1 MNRLNSSVGPAK
13 TKMISRRMFILSVAK
28 VVVFTGIFGR
38 LISLQINE
46 SSKYRTLSDKN
57 RFREW
62 KLAPQRG
69 TIKDYFNKEIASNE
83 KVYQL
88 HITPENSSNLIKL
101 FSRLKSILNL
111 SDKKISYL
119 KRKIAKQKPWE
130 PIIVSDNLSWS
141 DFSRI
146 NLFLHELQGVE
157 PIVSVARVYPD
168 KSTSHLVGYVSQISA
183 KDLKRN
189 EYLREMSVTG
199 IAVGKTGLESMLDKN
214 IIGEVGF
221 QRYEVNAFGK
231 RIRQIQ
237 IDKGQTGKSYKT
249 TIDLEIQKFASKQI
263 ENVSGAVCVM
273 DIFNG
278 DIIAM
283 TSSPTYDPN
292 AFVHGISN
300 TEWKYL
306 LDHRDKPLINKAVSG
321 LYPPGSTIKTIVALS
336 ALENNVAKTSTK
348 VKCKGVID
356 FYGEKFHCWKKKGHG
371 LMDMRSA
378 IQRSCDVY
386 FYEIARRLGVDRL
399 SVTAKKFGLG
409 KKTLEGY
416 SEEKSGV
423 VPNTAWKKKFIGQNW
438 YLGETLHS
446 GIGQGY
452 FQSTPIQLCLMTAQ
466 LANGGYEI
474 QPKII
479 LNDDKNRN
487 SLKQYL
493 ASLKESDSEDLT
505 KPNQKL
511 TTNLMVS
518 QFLAKPLF
526 KNQENINFIKD
537 AMFAATNEP
546 GGTSYRSR
554 FKSKKFMFAGKT
566 GSSQVIR
573 FTEAQREAE
582 VKQNE
587 IDYKQRDHALFIAF
601 APVSNPKYAI
611 SVIVEHGGS
620 GSSAAAPVAQKII
633 KKVIERDEMRSKN
646 YNLLGEKI

>member
-88 HITPENSSNLIKL
+88 HITPENSSNLVKL

-237 IDKGQTGKSYKT
+237 IDKGQTGKNYKT

-263 ENVSGAVCVM
+263 ANVSGAVCVM

-300 TEWKYL
+300 TDWKYL

-348 VKCKGVID
+348 VNCKGVID

-399 SVTAKKFGLG
+399 SITAKKFGLG